1 MARYM
6 VGERVTFPARVAVP
20 VRDAPP
26 LPELRRDWS
35 GVVAEDTGGRT
46 IVIAVSVRGPNGTLE
61 QMAYLVPRLAII
73 GPQLSR
79 ARLRATEPGE
89 DGGSG

>member
-1 MARYM
+1 MTRYT
-6 VGERVTFPARVAVP
+6 VGKRVTFPARVAVP
-20 VRDAPP
+20 LRDALP

-46 IVIAVSVRGPNGTLE
+46 IVVAVSVRSPHGTFE
-61 QMAYLVPRLAII
+61 QMEYLVPRLAVT
-73 GPQLSR
+73 GPHRSR

-89 DGGSG
+89 GDGSG